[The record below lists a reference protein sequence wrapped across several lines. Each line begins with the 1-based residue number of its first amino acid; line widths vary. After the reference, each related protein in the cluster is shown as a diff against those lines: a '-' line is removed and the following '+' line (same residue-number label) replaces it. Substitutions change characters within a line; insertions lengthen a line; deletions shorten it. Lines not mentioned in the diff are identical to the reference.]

1 MTNAATPR
9 FRRLAT
15 ITALLFFLLSASWMF
30 IPDQMLSAWGVI
42 YSTGAGLMSRRVAA
56 MCAGIGTMF
65 WLARYVGL
73 SPARSALIKGFSVAC
88 LLLAFLGIF
97 ELTVNHVSP
106 GILISVGIEITLPLV
121 FLYVAGADARQSRI
135 KKL

>member
-15 ITALLFFLLSASWMF
+15 ITALLFFLLSVLWMF
-30 IPDQMLSAWGVI
+30 IPEQMLSAWGVI
-42 YSTGAGLMSRRVAA
+42 YSSGAGLMSRRVAA

-65 WLARYVGL
+65 WLARYAGL
-73 SPARSALIKGFSVAC
+73 SPARSALILGFSVAC

-106 GILISVGIEITLPLV
+106 GILMSVGIEITLPLA
-121 FLYVAGADARQSRI
+121 FLYVAWADARQS
-135 KKL
+135 